1 MGHTNHYLAI
11 EGEAK
16 DWEEAI
22 RLCGQAIAD
31 AGYADETFMNA
42 CIEREKEY
50 PTGLPSEVPVAIP
63 HSKVEGIKD
72 NCVCFLRL
80 KNPVTFYRMDSD
92 EDVYKRQGWI
102 EEVGNQSYKCKFEA
116 WKVATMLDRTDA
128 DMEGIEHT
136 AATAC
141 EPPILCATGTGSLY
155 IAKKDQRGPQ
165 EESFKDLKH
174 RA

>member
-92 EDVYKRQGWI
+92 EESI
-102 EEVGNQSYKCKFEA
+102 E
-116 WKVATMLDRTDA
+116 T
-128 DMEGIEHT
+128 T
-136 AATAC
+136 AVFN
-141 EPPILCATGTGSLY
+141 LSL
-155 IAKKDQRGPQ
+155 I
-165 EESFKDLKH
+165 H
-174 RA
+174 I

>member
-50 PTGLPSEVPVAIP
+50 PTGLPIEVRVAIR
-63 HSKVEGIKD
+63 HSK
-72 NCVCFLRL
+72 L
-80 KNPVTFYRMDSD
+80 
-92 EDVYKRQGWI
+92 
-102 EEVGNQSYKCKFEA
+102 
-116 WKVATMLDRTDA
+116 
-128 DMEGIEHT
+128 
-136 AATAC
+136 
-141 EPPILCATGTGSLY
+141 
-155 IAKKDQRGPQ
+155 
-165 EESFKDLKH
+165 
-174 RA
+174 

>member
-42 CIEREKEY
+42 CIE
-50 PTGLPSEVPVAIP
+50 VPVAIP

-92 EDVYKRQGWI
+92 EESI
-102 EEVGNQSYKCKFEA
+102 ETTAVFNLAIKDGDQHLEFLQTLMQAVMNKEVVENCMTKE
-116 WKVATMLDRTDA
+116 LN
-128 DMEGIEHT
+128 EI
-136 AATAC
+136 
-141 EPPILCATGTGSLY
+141 
-155 IAKKDQRGPQ
+155 PQ
-165 EESFKDLKH
+165 YLQEQLG
-174 RA
+174 

>member
-50 PTGLPSEVPVAIP
+50 QQDFQVKSL
-63 HSKVEGIKD
+63 
-72 NCVCFLRL
+72 LRFHIV
-80 KNPVTFYRMDSD
+80 K
-92 EDVYKRQGWI
+92 
-102 EEVGNQSYKCKFEA
+102 
-116 WKVATMLDRTDA
+116 
-128 DMEGIEHT
+128 
-136 AATAC
+136 
-141 EPPILCATGTGSLY
+141 
-155 IAKKDQRGPQ
+155 
-165 EESFKDLKH
+165 
-174 RA
+174 

>member
-50 PTGLPSEVPVAIP
+50 VALA
-63 HSKVEGIKD
+63 ER
-72 NCVCFLRL
+72 RL
-80 KNPVTFYRMDSD
+80 ELAGENT
-92 EDVYKRQGWI
+92 EIQG
-102 EEVGNQSYKCKFEA
+102 FENG
-116 WKVATMLDRTDA
+116 V
-128 DMEGIEHT
+128 
-136 AATAC
+136 
-141 EPPILCATGTGSLY
+141 
-155 IAKKDQRGPQ
+155 
-165 EESFKDLKH
+165 FKS
-174 RA
+174 RNYE

>member
-63 HSKVEGIKD
+63 HSKV
-72 NCVCFLRL
+72 
-80 KNPVTFYRMDSD
+80 DSD
-92 EDVYKRQGWI
+92 EESI
-102 EEVGNQSYKCKFEA
+102 ETTAVFNLAIKDGDQHLEFLQTLMQAVMNKEVVENCMTKE
-116 WKVATMLDRTDA
+116 LN
-128 DMEGIEHT
+128 EI
-136 AATAC
+136 
-141 EPPILCATGTGSLY
+141 
-155 IAKKDQRGPQ
+155 PQ
-165 EESFKDLKH
+165 YLQEQLG
-174 RA
+174 